1 MVLKKPGKLKVR
13 PLSAYY
19 VVRYKSEG
27 GKFYLS
33 MIRADNRFRV
43 RQRKKLFGN
52 EFRTVS
58 EMAVT
63 GLVTEDVNRFRMR
76 ETANARDIF
85 ADMLRGY
92 DRAFWGPYNYL
103 IPEESLEDALI
114 RISRLMENQLAD

>member
-1 MVLKKPGKLKVR
+1 
-13 PLSAYY
+13 
-19 VVRYKSEG
+19 
-27 GKFYLS
+27 
-33 MIRADNRFRV
+33 MIQADNRFRI

-52 EFRTVS
+52 EFRMVS

>member
-1 MVLKKPGKLKVR
+1 
-13 PLSAYY
+13 
-19 VVRYKSEG
+19 
-27 GKFYLS
+27 

-76 ETANARDIF
+76 ETANASDIF
-85 ADMLRGY
+85 VDLLGGY